1 MYDAFMIAALPT
13 IWILLNITSFIAIC
27 IYELSHAIPA
37 LIFSKGS
44 VTIYIGV
51 YGDNT
56 APRFKLGRLII
67 YVRPKFN
74 YLKNRGMCIYKTNIS
89 FTRQFIILVFAPVVV
104 LAIACLLFHY
114 VFFSALNTYVQVGL
128 GIALV
133 SIIINLIVNLFPKKI
148 PVKFTSRLIY
158 SDGYEIILLGENSS
172 NYQIITAAGKF
183 YDEGDFA
190 NAQVH
195 LRKVEERYMDESI
208 FKMMLACYVELKNYS
223 IAQKFNEKYAGSK
236 WYKLIGAFDYN
247 NLAIASIGLKDYNAT
262 LINLNKSI
270 KLDPDNFDNRCNR
283 GYVNL
288 LLENFDEAKQD
299 LNKAIF
305 INEASAN
312 AFSYRALVNLNI
324 GRHGEALIDIE
335 KALTLKDNN
344 PLAILAMGIYYYKRG
359 NYKSA
364 MQEWKKAKLYSLASW
379 VDENIAKPKEE
390 THKSKQKSRGRKPK
404 RDSST

>member
-1 MYDAFMIAALPT
+1 
-13 IWILLNITSFIAIC
+13 
-27 IYELSHAIPA
+27 
-37 LIFSKGS
+37 
-44 VTIYIGV
+44 
-51 YGDNT
+51 
-56 APRFKLGRLII
+56 
-67 YVRPKFN
+67 
-74 YLKNRGMCIYKTNIS
+74 MCIYNTDIS
-89 FTRQFIILVFAPVVV
+89 FTKQFIILVAAPVTA
-104 LAIACLLFHY
+104 LAVACVLFHFA
-114 VFFSALNTYVQVGL
+114 FFSTLNLYVRIGL

-133 SIIINLIVNLFPKKI
+133 SVIINLIVNLFPKKL
-148 PVKFTSRLIY
+148 PVKFTNRLVY
-158 SDGYEIILLGENSS
+158 SDGYEMILLGENSS
-172 NYQIITAAGKF
+172 NYRCITTAAKF

-190 NAQVH
+190 NAQFY
-195 LRKVEERYMDESI
+195 LRKVDDKYMDESI
-208 FKMMLACYVELKNYS
+208 FRMTLACYVELKNYS
-223 IAQKFNEKYAGSK
+223 IAKKFNEKYTGSK

-247 NLAIASIGLKDYNAT
+247 NLALADIGLKDYNAA

-283 GYVNL
+283 GHVNL
-288 LLENFDEAKQD
+288 ILENFEDAKQD

-305 INEASAN
+305 FNEASGN
-312 AFSYRALVNLNI
+312 AFSYRALINLNI

-390 THKSKQKSRGRKPK
+390 MQKPKHKSRGRKPK

>member
-1 MYDAFMIAALPT
+1 MYDAFMIAVLPT
-13 IWILLNITSFIAIC
+13 VWILLNITSFITIC

-37 LIFSKGS
+37 LIFSKND

-51 YGDNT
+51 YGDNA
-56 APRFKLGRLII
+56 APRLKLGRLII
-67 YVRPKFN
+67 YIRPKFN
-74 YLKNRGMCIYKTNIS
+74 YLKNRGLCIYNTEVS
-89 FTRQFIILVFAPVVV
+89 FTRRFIILVFAPLVILV
-104 LAIACLLFHY
+104 IASVLFHY
-114 VFFSALNTYVQVGL
+114 TFFSTLNIYVKAVL
-128 GIALV
+128 GIAFISTV
-133 SIIINLIVNLFPKKI
+133 INLIVNLFPKKI
-148 PVKFTSRLIY
+148 PVKFTPRLIY

-172 NYQIITAAGKF
+172 NYQIITAAAKF
-183 YDEGDFA
+183 YDDGNFA

-208 FKMMLACYVELKNYS
+208 FRMTLACYVELKNYN
-223 IAQKFNEKYAGSK
+223 IAKKFNKKYADRK
-236 WYKLIGAFDYN
+236 WYTLIGAYDYN
-247 NLAIASIGLKDYNAT
+247 NLALAEIGLKNYNEA

-270 KLDPDNFDNRCNR
+270 KHDPNNFYNRCNR

-288 LLENFDEAKQD
+288 IIENFDDAKQD

-305 INEASAN
+305 IDETSAD

-335 KALTLKDNN
+335 KALTLDDNN
-344 PLAILAMGIYYYKRG
+344 PLAILAMRIYYYKRA
-359 NYKSA
+359 NHKAA
-364 MQEWKKAKLYSLASW
+364 MQEWKKAKLYDLASW

-390 THKSKQKSRGRKPK
+390 MHKPKQKSRGRKPK

>member
-74 YLKNRGMCIYKTNIS
+74 YLKNRGMCIYKTDIS

-172 NYQIITAAGKF
+172 NYQIITAAAKF
-183 YDEGDFA
+183 YDDGNFA

-195 LRKVEERYMDESI
+195 LRKVDDKYMDESI
-208 FKMMLACYVELKNYS
+208 FRMTLACYVELKNYS
-223 IAQKFNEKYAGSK
+223 MAKKFNEKYAGRK
-236 WYKLIGAFDYN
+236 WYTLIGAYDYN
-247 NLAIASIGLKDYNAT
+247 NLALAEIGLKNYNEA
-262 LINLNKSI
+262 LINLDKSI
-270 KLDPDNFDNRCNR
+270 KRDPDNFDNRRNR
-283 GYVNL
+283 GYVNF
-288 LLENFDEAKQD
+288 LLENFDEAKKD

-305 INEASAN
+305 IDETCAN
-312 AFSYRALVNLNI
+312 AFSYRALVDLKL
-324 GRHGEALIDIE
+324 GRPGEALIDIE
-335 KALTLKDNN
+335 KAIALDENN
-344 PLAILAMGIYYYKRG
+344 TYAILAMGIYYYERG
-359 NYKSA
+359 NHKAA

-379 VDENIAKPKEE
+379 IDENATPGMEPAKSKPKP
-390 THKSKQKSRGRKPK
+390 RGRKPK